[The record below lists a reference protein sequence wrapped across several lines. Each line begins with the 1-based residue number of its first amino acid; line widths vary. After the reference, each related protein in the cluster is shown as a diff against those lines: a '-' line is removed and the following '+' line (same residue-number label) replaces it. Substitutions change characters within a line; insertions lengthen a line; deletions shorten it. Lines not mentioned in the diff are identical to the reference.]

1 MQPIETTPA
10 FDGSHWTRIWL
21 RRRQRLRLV
30 FQFLAFMMSVVDAPR
45 LVSSDTSPTRAEWAV
60 TGPTPAARAAA
71 WNRSLTIWGESGTT
85 RSSGTGRAAACS
97 VRRAPATSPF
107 TNRTSR
113 GAGFVLPRRTVTSTP
128 SLAGRLGDV
137 APEEGAHLATPQ
149 PRDEEQ
155 HRRASG
161 ATFVGLDAAAAATWP
176 VAGGEDR
183 GQVRRYE
190 RVRLAPTA
198 TAGGPPVARQHS
210 WSSAR

>member
-10 FDGSHWTRIWL
+10 RRMHWTRIWL
-21 RRRQRLRLV
+21 RRRSASGRQAGFRG
-30 FQFLAFMMSVVDAPR
+30 VVDAPR

-128 SLAGRLGDV
+128 SLA
-137 APEEGAHLATPQ
+137 AASATSPQ
-149 PRDEEQ
+149 
-155 HRRASG
+155 RRALTSLRRSP
-161 ATFVGLDAAAAATWP
+161 AMKSSTAALLGRPSSDSTPRPRQRGRWQVARTAARSAATNGCVWP
-176 VAGGEDR
+176 RPRPPA
-183 GQVRRYE
+183 VRR
-190 RVRLAPTA
+190 
-198 TAGGPPVARQHS
+198 
-210 WSSAR
+210 